1 MAPQDASTPENAFE
15 PHVAIGDVTVD
26 RRDVEM
32 LRAIDDNG
40 SMQAAADALGRSYPH
55 LQRRVVELEAA
66 AGDLTER
73 VRGGS
78 GGGGTELTDRATR
91 LVRQFERLSVELGG
105 AADVTESVLPGTVV
119 ARDGELATVETP
131 AGTLTARV
139 PGEETGVD
147 VDVLVRSD
155 AVVVMTG
162 DVDADAPRTS
172 LRNRLQGTVAA
183 VDAGETVV
191 HVTVAVA
198 DNVDVDAV
206 VTAES
211 RDRLGLEP
219 GREVVVAFK
228 STAARGVEPS
238 L

>member
-1 MAPQDASTPENAFE
+1 MTPEDGFE
-15 PHVAIGDVTVD
+15 PHIAVGDVTVD
-26 RRDVEM
+26 GRDVEM
-32 LRAIDDNG
+32 LRAIDSEG

-55 LQRRVVELEAA
+55 LQRRVVALEDA
-66 AGDLTER
+66 AGQLTER

-91 LVRQFERLSVELGG
+91 LVRQFERLQVELGG
-105 AADVTESVLPGTVV
+105 VTAVSESLIPGTVV
-119 ARDGELATVETP
+119 AREGELATVETP
-131 AGTLTARV
+131 AGVLTARV
-139 PGEETGVD
+139 PGDETGVD

-155 AVVVMTG
+155 AVVVMTS
-162 DVDADAPRTS
+162 DVDAGDTRTS
-172 LRNRLQGTVAA
+172 LRNRLRGTVSA
-183 VDAGETVV
+183 VDAGETVAN
-191 HVTVAVA
+191 VTVSVA
-198 DNVDVDAV
+198 DGVDLEAV

>member
-1 MAPQDASTPENAFE
+1 MPGQTSTPEDAFE
-15 PHVAIGDVTVD
+15 PHVAVGDVTVD
-26 RRDVEM
+26 ARDVEM
-32 LRAIDDNG
+32 LRAIDSHG

-55 LQRRVVELEAA
+55 LQRRVVELEDA
-66 AGDLTER
+66 AGALTER

-91 LVRQFERLSVELGG
+91 LVRQFERLRVELGG
-105 AADVTESVLPGTVV
+105 VAAVAESVIPGTVV

-131 AGTLTARV
+131 AGALTARV
-139 PGEETGVD
+139 PGEDTGAA

-155 AVVVMTG
+155 AVVVMTS
-162 DVDADAPRTS
+162 DVDADTTQTS
-172 LRNRLQGTVAA
+172 LRNRLDGTVSA
-183 VDAGETVV
+183 VDAGETVA
-191 HVTVAVA
+191 HVTVSVA
-198 DNVDVDAV
+198 EDVDVEAV
-206 VTAES
+206 VTTES

>member
-1 MAPQDASTPENAFE
+1 MPGQFTPAEDGFE
-15 PHVAIGDVTVD
+15 PHVAVGDVTVD

-32 LRAIDDNG
+32 LRAIDAHG

-55 LQRRVVELEAA
+55 LQRRVVELEDA

-78 GGGGTELTDRATR
+78 SGGGTELTDRARR
-91 LVRQFERLSVELGG
+91 LVHQFERLHAELGG
-105 AADVTESVLPGTVV
+105 AAAVAESVIPGTVV

-131 AGTLTARV
+131 AGDITARV
-139 PGEETGVD
+139 PGDETGGA

-155 AVVVMTG
+155 AVVVMTR
-162 DVDADAPRTS
+162 DVDGDGTQTS
-172 LRNRLQGTVAA
+172 LRNRLEGTVDS
-183 VDAGETVV
+183 VDAAETIA

-198 DNVDVDAV
+198 EDVDIEAV